1 MAKSE
6 ENRSQELRNDDAS
19 RASATQRATSWNTGE
34 IREAQPVAWRGRSNR
49 KRRSNEQTR
58 AREQKEGRSKEN
70 GFTRQSLS
78 GRPRENHN
86 AKPPF
91 ALRLSSSFCR
101 TARSP
106 VRPPAPPARPFVR
119 LSACP
124 SDRLF
129 VCLLSLSSPASRR
142 FSRIRNSSPLL
153 SCPAL
158 SSAVAP
164 FVPSRLRPPFL
175 LASSSL
181 SLLLRFPVT
190 APSPPSPRLIIAR
203 RFISGTL
210 RETGSLDR
218 PVNRFFPIRRDSSS
232 IVGFLRIA
240 LPTQLAKLSR
250 EDNERSSR
258 KGKFVI

>member
-158 SSAVAP
+158 SSTVAP

-175 LASSSL
+175 LASSPPRRFPCFSAFPSPHRRHRRRASL
-181 SLLLRFPVT
+181 SRAVLFP
-190 APSPPSPRLIIAR
+190 AR
-203 RFISGTL
+203 CARPARSIDRS
-210 RETGSLDR
+210 TGSS
-218 PVNRFFPIRRDSSS
+218 RFVVIRR
-232 IVGFLRIA
+232 
-240 LPTQLAKLSR
+240 
-250 EDNERSSR
+250 RSSVSSGSR
-258 KGKFVI
+258 YLHSWLN